1 MTESLVC
8 SHMQTVYMNDHS
20 LSLAQRKELADKKI
34 SWNKANKILALFIRD
49 IHMFCSLSVNIK

>member
-20 LSLAQRKELADKKI
+20 LSLAQRKELADKK
-34 SWNKANKILALFIRD
+34 FPGIRQ
-49 IHMFCSLSVNIK
+49 IRF